1 MASDL
6 EDLIVLR
13 KQYPEIITMCKAVDV
28 ETDTELEITMGDKKE
43 RADKDI
49 DEATHE
55 KTKNCEKDRMH

>member
-28 ETDTELEITMGDKKE
+28 ETDTELKTTVGDKKE
-43 RADKDI
+43 GADKDI
-49 DEATHE
+49 DEATDE
-55 KTKNCEKDRMH
+55 KKENCEKDRMH

>member
-28 ETDTELEITMGDKKE
+28 ETDTELEMLMGDKIKGS
-43 RADKDI
+43 
-49 DEATHE
+49 E
-55 KTKNCEKDRMH
+55 KKARKCKKTTEHRIVQYLR